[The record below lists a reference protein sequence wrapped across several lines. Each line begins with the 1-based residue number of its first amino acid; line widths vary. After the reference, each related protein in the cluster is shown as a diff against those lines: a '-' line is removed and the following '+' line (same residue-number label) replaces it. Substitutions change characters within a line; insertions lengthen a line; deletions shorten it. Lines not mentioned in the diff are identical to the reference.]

1 MYLCNTGRGELC
13 ACCNCVGHSSITGK
27 YRRCILYID
36 ICGGVRVQYCRC
48 MIAGATISQEGSVWG
63 SQYEAGEEE

>member
-13 ACCNCVGHSSITGK
+13 TCLTVSDTVRLLANIAGA
-27 YRRCILYID
+27 YID

>member
-1 MYLCNTGRGELC
+1 MYLYDTGRGEIHVVNVSNTVPLL
-13 ACCNCVGHSSITGK
+13 ANIAGA
-27 YRRCILYID
+27 YID

-48 MIAGATISQEGSVWG
+48 MNAGATISQEGSVWG